1 MPNASTSNAAN
12 IEADTKLNDQPL
24 EEFRLETRDW
34 LEASCPKSMRNRAV
48 HFEDAYEIYS
58 TADAK
63 QWRDS
68 AAARGWTAPTWEIKY
83 GGGGLDKDHARV
95 LAEEMMAIKALPP
108 ATGMGFVM
116 IGPTLL
122 EFGTEE
128 QKLRHL
134 PRITSG
140 EVAWCQGYSEP
151 GAGSDLAS
159 LRTKAEDH
167 GDHFLINGQKIW
179 TSGGNHADWMFVLVR
194 TDPDAPKHDGISFML
209 LDMHQP
215 GVTVKP
221 IPLISGSSPFCETFF
236 DDAIAQKQDLVG
248 DLNKGWTVAKR
259 LLQYERSGATRN
271 PAPKKKDKKSEKAKL
286 NPLAKL
292 AKDYVGDDAG
302 KIAEPGMRQEVLE
315 QLMQERSLALTATRT
330 VQESQSSGAPGA
342 ATSIF
347 KYVGSTLSKNGS
359 ELRSRIRGTHGLGWE
374 GGEFSADEL
383 ESTRAWLRDRAV
395 TIYGGTNEVQL
406 NIIAKRVLGLPD

>member
-1 MPNASTSNAAN
+1 MNATT
-12 IEADTKLNDQPL
+12 DLNS
-24 EEFRLETRDW
+24 FREETREW
-34 LEASCPKSMRNRAV
+34 LESNCPQSMRNRTF
-48 HFEDAYEIYS
+48 HFEDAHEVYS
-58 TADAK
+58 TDDAK
-63 QWRDS
+63 LWLQR
-68 AAARGWTAPTWEIKY
+68 AAAKGWTAPSWDTKY
-83 GGGGLDKDHARV
+83 GGGGLERAQAAV
-95 LAEEMMAIKALPP
+95 LSQEMTAMKALPP

-134 PRITSG
+134 PKITSG

-159 LRTKAEDH
+159 LRTKAELK
-167 GDHFLINGQKIW
+167 GDQFVLNGQKIW
-179 TSGGNHADWMFVLVR
+179 TSGGNHADWMFALVR
-194 TDPDAPKHDGISFML
+194 TDFDAPKHDGISFVL

-236 DDAIAQKQDLVG
+236 DDAIALKQDLVG
-248 DLNKGWTVAKR
+248 ELNKGWTVGKR
-259 LLQYERSGATRN
+259 LLQYERSGATRSAG
-271 PAPKKKDKKSEKAKL
+271 PAKKKKTKRTQPKL
-286 NPLAKL
+286 NPIAQI
-292 AKDYVGDDAG
+292 AKDYIGETQG
-302 KIAEPGMRQEVLE
+302 KIADGAVREQVL
-315 QLMQERSLALTATRT
+315 QHTMQERALALTATRT
-330 VQESQSSGAPGA
+330 VQDSTSSGAPGA

-347 KYVGSTLSKNGS
+347 KYVGSTLAKNAS
-359 ELRSRIRGTHGLGWE
+359 ELKSQLRGTRGLVWE
-374 GGEFSADEL
+374 GDDYTAEEL
-383 ESTRAWLRDRAV
+383 ESPRAWLRDRAV